1 MACLDA
7 HVWRTREQNGERE
20 NGLRRE
26 LPEMVRAAWLEI
38 ISPKQF
44 I

>member
-26 LPEMVRAAWLEI
+26 LPEMVRAAWHEI
-38 ISPKQF
+38 ISPKQYL
-44 I
+44 